1 MNKKELLDHKEFSK
15 RLPEKPTFRSMKKG
29 KLPKPFK
36 TMGGHRMHSTEL
48 ISVSDTHSIIFIWRD
63 GQALTD
69 TAFFAWM
76 VCRLQNNNLYPIF
89 EMHYHPSHKGLHCK
103 LPCKTDLDYTNRQL
117 PSAPELDLNVQPG
130 LDPRVELDREKL
142 ILKFCSSCGISVG
155 NVNELW
161 K

>member
-1 MNKKELLDHKEFSK
+1 MNKKELSDHKAFPK
-15 RLPEKPTFRSMKKG
+15 RLSEKPAFKAMKKG

-36 TMGGHRMHSTEL
+36 TMGGPRLHSTEL
-48 ISVSDTHSIIFIWRD
+48 ISVSDSHIIIFIWRD
-63 GQALTD
+63 GQTLTD
-69 TAFFAWM
+69 TAFLAWM
-76 VCRLQNNNLYPIF
+76 FCRLHNDNLYPIF

-117 PSAPELDLNVQPG
+117 PQAPELYLHVQSG

-142 ILKFCSSCGISVG
+142 ILKFCTSCGISVG
-155 NVNELW
+155 NANELW